1 MENVLNSLYV
11 GDDADYEKIKDKT
24 GWSCLRCAK
33 CGPGG
38 HQETLGY
45 TTLGAPQGPNYLSV
59 RKGHRTAL
67 NFIDV
72 NDPNFIPVKMIE
84 TGLAYIDQR
93 IKAGDKVLVACNA
106 GHSRGP
112 TTAML
117 YLRAIGELPGN
128 FISSE
133 RIFRTLYRK
142 YDPGEGVRSFARA
155 NWHLFKDMLVG
166 IPLPKGLE

>member
-1 MENVLNSLYV
+1 MENVLGNLYV
-11 GDDADYEKIKDKT
+11 GDDSDYEKMKDKA
-24 GWSCLRCAK
+24 GWSFLRCCK
-33 CGPGG
+33 YGPGG

-45 TTLGAPQGPNYLSV
+45 TTLGAPKGPDYLAV
-59 RKGHRTAL
+59 KKGDRMAL
-67 NFIDV
+67 NFIDA
-72 NDPNFIPVKMIE
+72 NDPNFVPLKMIQ

-117 YLRAIGELPGN
+117 YLRATSELQGN

-133 RIFRTLYRK
+133 RIYRTLYHK
-142 YDPGEGVRSFARA
+142 YDPGIGVRSFAR
-155 NWHLFKDMLVG
+155 HTGTYSRTF
-166 IPLPKGLE
+166 

>member
-1 MENVLNSLYV
+1 MENVLGNLYV
-11 GDDADYEKIKDKT
+11 GDDSDYEKLKDKA
-24 GWSCLRCAK
+24 GWSFLRCCK
-33 CGPGG
+33 YGPGG

-45 TTLGAPQGPNYLSV
+45 TTLGAPKGPDYLAV
-59 RKGHRTAL
+59 KKGDRMAL
-67 NFIDV
+67 NFIDA
-72 NDPNFIPVKMIE
+72 NDPNFVPLKMIQ

-117 YLRAIGELPGN
+117 YLRATGELPGS

-133 RIFRTLYRK
+133 RIYRTLYHK
-142 YDPGEGVRSFARA
+142 YDPGIGVRSFARTH
-155 NWHLFKDMLVG
+155 WHLFENFLRK
-166 IPLPKGLE
+166 